1 MLWLSAK
8 THVQVADAVLH
19 EVSAHLWATH
29 IVMEAAASFAD
40 APTGLF
46 RVLTAP
52 RATLPKLVRA
62 LPAGAPRNVRIGFV
76 QGYPL
81 TSLAVPVLLLPG
93 TVAQEKM
100 VLVSRDP
107 RLNPTAVLEVTAIRG
122 RIAVARIVRGQP
134 QPRDEVVLP
143 STDLSERSQ
152 ELPP

>member
-1 MLWLSAK
+1 MNRFRPVCLLLALL
-8 THVQVADAVLH
+8 TGCVATKPPPA
-19 EVSAHLWATH
+19 E
-29 IVMEAAASFAD
+29 EPNPF
-40 APTGLF
+40 
-46 RVLTAP
+46 
-52 RATLPKLVRA
+52 A

>member
-1 MLWLSAK
+1 MRDTERPRPAYLLRRGEYD
-8 THVQVADAVLH
+8 QRGE
-19 EVSAHLWATH
+19 EVGPDTP
-29 IVMEAAASFAD
+29 AA
-40 APTGLF
+40 
-46 RVLTAP
+46 
-52 RATLPKLVRA
+52 LPPF
-62 LPAGAPRNVRIGFV
+62 PAGAPRNVRIGFV

>member
-1 MLWLSAK
+1 MNRFRPVCLLLA
-8 THVQVADAVLH
+8 L
-19 EVSAHLWATH
+19 L
-29 IVMEAAASFAD
+29 
-40 APTGLF
+40 TGC
-46 RVLTAP
+46 VGTK
-52 RATLPKLVRA
+52 PKPAEEPNPFA

-81 TSLAVPVLLLPG
+81 SSLSVPVHLLPG
-93 TVAQEKM
+93 TLVEDKM
-100 VLVSRDP
+100 IVISRDP
-107 RLNPTAVLEVTAIRG
+107 RLNPTSVLEITGVRG